1 MYKWKIRNEEQGLKE
16 EYCAPGI
23 RKELEKLD
31 KSVEESLYKL
41 GMAYMSW
48 EHLCIWNMGSSSFIM
63 QANCSWNKEV
73 KGLKEVLIKEFI
85 CSRAYHPLERIW
97 PFRSTETH

>member
-48 EHLCIWNMGSSSFIM
+48 EHLCI
-63 QANCSWNKEV
+63 
-73 KGLKEVLIKEFI
+73 
-85 CSRAYHPLERIW
+85 
-97 PFRSTETH
+97 